1 MALIKWS
8 PSYSVKVS
16 ESDRQHQKLIDM
28 INELNDAMTKGK
40 GRDVLGGILDALIL
54 YTQTHFAM
62 EERYFD
68 QFKYPETAE
77 HKAQHAAFVKKIK
90 DFREGFTKNQ
100 MSVTINLMD
109 FLSDWLVKHICG
121 TDKKYSDFFNKN
133 GIN

>member
-1 MALIKWS
+1 MPLIKWS
-8 PSYSVKVS
+8 PDYSVKVS
-16 ESDRQHQKLIDM
+16 ESDRQHQKLIDI

-40 GRDVLGGILDALIL
+40 GRDVLGTILDALIL

-68 QFKYPETAE
+68 QFHYPDAPA

-90 DFREGFTKNQ
+90 ESREGFAKNQ
-100 MSVTINLMD
+100 LNITINLMD